1 MKKLK
6 ILIVEDEETSDTY
19 LSIVVKE
26 ISKEIFH
33 AKNGMEAV
41 AYCQKNPDLDLILMD
56 IKMPE
61 MSGYKATKLIRA
73 FNKEVV
79 IIAQTAFA
87 FPNDRKKALAAG
99 CTDYISKPFHKN
111 ELLKMIDK
119 YLKLDYPQSIF

>member
-33 AKNGMEAV
+33 AKTGMEAV
-41 AYCQKNPDLDLILMD
+41 AYCQNHPDIDLILMD

-61 MSGYKATKLIRA
+61 MSGYHATEKIRA

-87 FPNDRKKALAAG
+87 FPSDRKKALAAG
-99 CTDYISKPFHKN
+99 CTDYISKPFHKD
-111 ELLKMIDK
+111 ELIKMIDN
-119 YLKLDYPQSIF
+119 YLHF